1 MTTATASPNGRL
13 PRKQL
18 GDQLDRLDSILD
30 GLADALNEAVAD
42 AARDGARAA
51 VKEILTELLTNPQ
64 FAGLL
69 RQPAAKAE
77 TPANAARI
85 TKPSVFA
92 RLRGAVKH
100 VSDGVVGAV
109 KTAAAK
115 ARSVAYKSVTQIK
128 TAAGPV
134 SAVVDVLRLTGGLKK
149 AIWIGSA
156 VGLTAGAA
164 CAVCPHWV
172 ATAVSTGAA
181 AVSAVAVQA
190 GFAFKSLF
198 ARFRVV

>member
-1 MTTATASPNGRL
+1 MTTAATTNGRL

-92 RLRGAVKH
+92 RLRKAVKH

-109 KTAAAK
+109 KRVAAK
-115 ARSVAYKSVTQIK
+115 ARAGAHKAVTRVKVAVTPV
-128 TAAGPV
+128 AGV
-134 SAVVDVLRLTGGLKK
+134 LSLLRLTGGVKK
-149 AIWIGSA
+149 AVWVAAGVGVA
-156 VGLTAGAA
+156 VGLVSAA
-164 CAVCPHWV
+164 CPHWLSAGV
-172 ATAVSTGAA
+172 SAAGGAATAL
-181 AVSAVAVQA
+181 AVQVGVAVKFLV
-190 GFAFKSLF
+190 GRLRLS
-198 ARFRVV
+198 